1 MGGNKCT
8 TTSTSVSFFPVKVS
22 TYNPCYTGKCKEII
36 DSSCIAYTGA
46 TLNIINPSNNDIETI
61 IKKINDILA
70 NLGDGVIDWN
80 EINASCLGPITSLYD
95 FIINTITSFC
105 SLSETVET
113 IDDTVSGNYSSLD
126 GRIDAL
132 ETPAITTCGTLGIAP
147 TDSLQQVLNKLKTP
161 ICTLQ
166 TAVDITGI
174 TWNVCGF
181 SVTDP
186 TTIKNAFTT
195 VLEML
200 CTLKNSIP
208 DDVALPL
215 FDNTDCLGGGAEDSL
230 EVTIDLLKAKLC
242 TLDFSFNPS
251 LLSFQCVP
259 SSNTLQATVQN
270 IITTLSDLKKNS
282 ILEVDEHFLLEDV
295 GVSGS
300 CSGKRLT
307 FIGNDS
313 DEKVALNEE
322 DTPGYLIE
330 KIEGVSSL
338 ITVNVTPD
346 SGVLKISAS
355 IDDNTFISYMLNKI
369 KNTPELK
376 SLFCSIECSIGV
388 CAPSNLTLTNQ
399 TV

>member
-1 MGGNKCT
+1 MGCDNCT
-8 TTSTSVSFFPVKVS
+8 TTTTSVSFFPVKAS
-22 TYNPCYTGKCKEII
+22 AYNPCYTGECKEII

-70 NLGDGVIDWN
+70 NLGDGVIDWD

-95 FIINTITSFC
+95 FIINTITNFC
-105 SLSETVET
+105 SLSESVET
-113 IDDTVSGNYSSLD
+113 LDDTVSGNYSSLD
-126 GRIDAL
+126 SRLDAL
-132 ETPAITTCGTLGIAP
+132 ETPAITTCGTLGINL

-161 ICTLQ
+161 ICDLQ
-166 TAVDITGI
+166 TAVNITGI
-174 TWNVCGF
+174 TWDVCGF

-186 TTIKNAFTT
+186 TTIKNAFIT

-208 DDVALPL
+208 DDITLPL
-215 FDNTDCLGGGAEDSL
+215 FDNTDCLDGGAEDSL
-230 EVTIDLLKAKLC
+230 EVTIDLLKTKIC

-259 SSNTLQATVQN
+259 SSNTLQTTLQN
-270 IITTLSDLKKNS
+270 IITTFSNLKKSS

-338 ITVNVTPD
+338 ITVNVTPE

-355 IDDNTFISYMLNKI
+355 IDDDTFISYVLNKI
-369 KNTPELK
+369 KNTPTLK
-376 SLFCSIECSIGV
+376 SLFCSIECNVGV

>member
-1 MGGNKCT
+1 MGCNKCT
-8 TTSTSVSFFPVKVS
+8 TTSTSVSFFPVKTS
-22 TYNPCYTGKCKEII
+22 TYNPCYTGECKEII

-215 FDNTDCLGGGAEDSL
+215 FDNTDCLDGGAEDSL

-259 SSNTLQATVQN
+259 SSNTLQATVQS

-399 TV
+399 TI

>member
-22 TYNPCYTGKCKEII
+22 TYNPCYTGECKEII

-126 GRIDAL
+126 SRIDAL

-355 IDDNTFISYMLNKI
+355 IDDNTFISYILNKI
-369 KNTPELK
+369 KNTLELK

-388 CAPSNLTLTNQ
+388 CTPSNLTLTNQ
-399 TV
+399 TI